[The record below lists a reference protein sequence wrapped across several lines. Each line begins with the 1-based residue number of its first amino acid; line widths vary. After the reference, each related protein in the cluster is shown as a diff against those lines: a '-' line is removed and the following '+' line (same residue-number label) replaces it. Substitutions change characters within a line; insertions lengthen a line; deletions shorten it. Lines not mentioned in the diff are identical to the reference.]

1 MNSKAKYAIRKVA
14 VALISN
20 ATSIEGI
27 NINLSDILEIDYV
40 NRTPEEDDIVIAGNN
55 CTIFLE
61 DLDNCTIIGNNI
73 KVDNYVLHLK

>member
-1 MNSKAKYAIRKVA
+1 MRRVA

>member
-1 MNSKAKYAIRKVA
+1 MNSKSKYAMRRVA

-20 ATSIEGI
+20 ATSINGI
-27 NINLSDILEIDYV
+27 HTNLSDILEIDYV
-40 NRTPEEDDIVIAGNN
+40 NKNPEEDDIVIAGNN

>member
-1 MNSKAKYAIRKVA
+1 MNSKAKYAMRRVA

-27 NINLSDILEIDYV
+27 NTNLSDILEIDYV

>member
-1 MNSKAKYAIRKVA
+1 MRRVA

-27 NINLSDILEIDYV
+27 NTNLSDILEIDYV